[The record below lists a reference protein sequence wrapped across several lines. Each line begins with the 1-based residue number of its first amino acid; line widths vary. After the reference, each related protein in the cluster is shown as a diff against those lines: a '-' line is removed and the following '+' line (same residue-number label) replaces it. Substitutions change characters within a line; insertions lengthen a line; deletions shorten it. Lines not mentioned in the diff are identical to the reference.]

1 MDKEE
6 YEQLIS
12 KRYDLLKSSLDERSK
27 RLYLAAE
34 AISLGW
40 GGVSTVSRSTGAS
53 PNTIVKGCNELE
65 GEKTLPDGKI
75 RASGGG
81 RKKCI
86 DKDQTLLSD
95 LESLIEPSTL
105 GDP

>member
-12 KRYDLLKSSLDERSK
+12 KRFDLLKSSLDERSK

-40 GGVSTVSRSTGAS
+40 GGVSNVSRATGAS

-65 GEKTLPDGKI
+65 REKT
-75 RASGGG
+75 
-81 RKKCI
+81 
-86 DKDQTLLSD
+86 
-95 LESLIEPSTL
+95 PS
-105 GDP
+105 